1 MTTYELASVP
11 VSQASVTTLARVRPN
26 FRNVAFLVI
35 VVGAAAAFVVTKR
48 AELPAAWTATEQ
60 ASPAWLLVA
69 GALSVSI
76 VANLAGLQARAQGL
90 LGVRRPF
97 RQTFRLTASGHF
109 LNLVTKSGGM
119 AGVTGFNADS
129 RRRGLSVERTT
140 AGYILAELSTHLG
153 FTVVLL
159 VSVPVMAHDGKLSP
173 GDLAAMGVFAV
184 LTGMFVAGVIAAGRS
199 QQSIRRLHAI
209 PSRIRNRVATMLG
222 RPALAACV
230 DHHSADDLHAA
241 VMLARQ
247 HHAGLWPLAIHAIGY
262 PVIGVTLMWVVLQGS
277 GVHHGFSIALA
288 TYAIGTTFSIVGFLP
303 GGIGFTELSMAA
315 TLSSYG
321 LAAGRTA
328 AVVGLYRLFDLW
340 LPMLG
345 GAAVSRN
352 RCRSIGGAIEGTE

>member
-173 GDLAAMGVFAV
+173 GDLTQF
-184 LTGMFVAGVIAAGRS
+184 S
-199 QQSIRRLHAI
+199 QF
-209 PSRIRNRVATMLG
+209 
-222 RPALAACV
+222 LA
-230 DHHSADDLHAA
+230 
-241 VMLARQ
+241 
-247 HHAGLWPLAIHAIGY
+247 
-262 PVIGVTLMWVVLQGS
+262 
-277 GVHHGFSIALA
+277 
-288 TYAIGTTFSIVGFLP
+288 
-303 GGIGFTELSMAA
+303 
-315 TLSSYG
+315 
-321 LAAGRTA
+321 
-328 AVVGLYRLFDLW
+328 
-340 LPMLG
+340 
-345 GAAVSRN
+345 
-352 RCRSIGGAIEGTE
+352 